1 MGLLD
6 KIFGIDPTDPEDA
19 QYEIAHASS
28 LEAMGMP
35 SHEARKTA
43 KEFVQKARQMVTER
57 GQLHEPRN
65 YGDWL
70 LSDANDDAQMKTHL
84 ANVRRDGVT
93 DADIRDW
100 WNRPPLER
108 ALLEISDEHNEMTA
122 FIGAMQKGLPG
133 EDAMVVVRRLHP
145 IYGTPDPEND
155 AGDDN
160 PLPYEFRTRVTNLT
174 NLQLESGELQ
184 QRIHSKK
191 SLNAVVREHIR
202 AGQI

>member
-28 LEAMGMP
+28 LEATGFP
-35 SHEARKTA
+35 PNEARQAA
-43 KEFVQKARQMVTER
+43 KDAVRKARQMVTER
-57 GQLHEPRN
+57 GQQHEPRN

-70 LSDANDDAQMKTHL
+70 LSDANDDARMKSHL
-84 ANVRRDGVT
+84 ENVRRDGVT
-93 DADIRDW
+93 DDDIRDW

-108 ALLEISDEHNEMTA
+108 ALLEVGDEHNEMTA
-122 FIGAMQKGLPG
+122 FMGAMQKGLSG

-155 AGDDN
+155 AGDNN

-191 SLNAVVREHIR
+191 LLNEVVREHIR
-202 AGQI
+202 AGKI